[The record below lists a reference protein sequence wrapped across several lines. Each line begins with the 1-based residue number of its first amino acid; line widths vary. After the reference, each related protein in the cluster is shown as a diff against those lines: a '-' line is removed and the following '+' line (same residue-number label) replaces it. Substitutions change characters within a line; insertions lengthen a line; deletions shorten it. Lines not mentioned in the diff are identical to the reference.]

1 MAVAGE
7 LQAAVFSFLAV
18 GSDVGYCVGV
28 GVGLVTPAGNIA
40 AEVLIRTVVIRIV
53 RNGVILGCHHELYE
67 EPELICYCV
76 SSLWLLNF
84 GQKRD
89 EDRAEVVRVFIDDE
103 TCSKPGTWCT

>member
-1 MAVAGE
+1 M
-7 LQAAVFSFLAV
+7 
-18 GSDVGYCVGV
+18 
-28 GVGLVTPAGNIA
+28 IA

-53 RNGVILGCHHELYE
+53 RNGGVILGCHDELYTYE

-89 EDRAEVVRVFIDDE
+89 EDRA
-103 TCSKPGTWCT
+103 